1 MKTTFLQTFLLT
13 VDTGSMAEAA
23 RRLDLTPAAVAQQ
36 IRSLE
41 QDLGVPLVS
50 RAGKTVRPTEAG
62 FRIMER
68 SRALLRDAAN
78 LKSIANDGELTGE
91 LRIGAVN
98 TALHSLMPEILARL
112 FSAHP
117 DLKVF
122 IQSGLSSELFQ
133 AVQHGDLDAAVCL
146 HPQFA
151 LPKTCAWQL
160 LREEELVALVPLAL
174 ADHDPHELLR
184 TKPFIRYDRNQW
196 GGQQADRY
204 LRRAG
209 IIPHERVE
217 LSYLGAI
224 AMMVERGLGIA
235 LAPDTILPSGLGA
248 NIAKLPLPIRTR
260 PRRLGILWLRSSIHG
275 KLIKIFVEQAKISG
289 C

>member
-50 RAGKTVRPTEAG
+50 RAGKTVRPTDAG
-62 FRIMER
+62 FRVMER
-68 SRALLRDAAN
+68 SRALLREVAN
-78 LKSIANDGELTGE
+78 LKSIANDGELSGE

-98 TALHSLMPEILARL
+98 TALHSLMPEILAQL

-117 DLKVF
+117 ELRFF

-133 AVQHGDLDAAVCL
+133 AVQRGDLDAAVCL

-204 LRRAG
+204 LRKAG
-209 IIPHERVE
+209 IIPHERAE

-248 NIAKLPLPIRTR
+248 NIAKLPLPIRTQ

-275 KLIKIFVEQAKISG
+275 KSIKIFVEQAKIASH
-289 C
+289 

>member
-1 MKTTFLQTFLLT
+1 
-13 VDTGSMAEAA
+13 MAEAA

-50 RAGKTVRPTEAG
+50 RAGKTVRPTDAG
-62 FRIMER
+62 FRVMER
-68 SRALLRDAAN
+68 SRALLREVAN
-78 LKSIANDGELTGE
+78 LKSIANDGELSGE

-98 TALHSLMPEILARL
+98 TALHSLMPEILAQL

-117 DLKVF
+117 ELRFF

-133 AVQHGDLDAAVCL
+133 AVQRGDLDAAVCL

-204 LRRAG
+204 LRKAG
-209 IIPHERVE
+209 IIPHERAE

-248 NIAKLPLPIRTR
+248 NIAKLPLPIRTQ

-275 KLIKIFVEQAKISG
+275 KSIKIFVEQAKIASH
-289 C
+289 